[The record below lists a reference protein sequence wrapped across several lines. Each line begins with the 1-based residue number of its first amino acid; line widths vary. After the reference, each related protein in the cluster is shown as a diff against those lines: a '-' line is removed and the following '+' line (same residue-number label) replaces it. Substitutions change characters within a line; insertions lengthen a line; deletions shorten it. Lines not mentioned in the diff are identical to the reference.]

1 MRAVVFEGQGRVR
14 VDQVPDARIE
24 EPQDAVVRV
33 TRSAIC
39 GSDLH
44 FYHLKAPIDPG
55 EILGHE
61 AVGVVEDVGPD
72 VRSVRPG
79 DRVVVAFHV
88 ACGTCWFC
96 RIGQTAL
103 CEDFRNLGAGAFSG
117 GLAGAQAE
125 LLRVPGADFNLLPI
139 PESVDDEK
147 AVFVSDVLTT
157 GYHAAR
163 LVAAGPDETVAVVG
177 AGPVGYCA
185 IGSLKALGAG
195 MVVAVDREPDRL
207 RLAED
212 AGAATVNIDERN
224 AEMALASMTED
235 RGADAVIDAVGH
247 TLAFESAVDI
257 VRRGGR
263 VVVVGM
269 YTGEVVEVPL
279 GVYWARALDVRFT
292 GVCPVHALWD
302 EVMDLVAA
310 GRLDPTPLVSHRLP
324 LVEAAR
330 GYELFDRKE
339 ATKVLLI
346 P

>member
-1 MRAVVFEGQGRVR
+1 MNAVVFESQGRVR
-14 VDQVPDARIE
+14 VAKVPDARIE
-24 EPQDAVVRV
+24 EPRDAVIRV

-44 FYHLKAPIDPG
+44 FYHLKAPVDPG

-61 AVGVVEDVGPD
+61 AVGVVEEVGPD
-72 VRSVRPG
+72 VGSVRPG
-79 DRVVVAFHV
+79 DRVVVAFHI
-88 ACGTCWFC
+88 ACGACWFC
-96 RIGQTAL
+96 REGQTAL

-125 LLRVPGADFNLLPI
+125 LVRVPGADFNLLPI
-139 PESVDDEK
+139 PQEVDDEK

-157 GYHAAR
+157 GYHAAK
-163 LVAAGPDETVAVVG
+163 LAAAAPGETVAVVG

-185 IGSLKALGAG
+185 VQCLKAMGADT
-195 MVVAVDREPDRL
+195 VVAVDREPERL
-207 RLAED
+207 RLAQEV
-212 AGAATVNIDERN
+212 GAMTVNIAERN
-224 AEMALASMTED
+224 AEMALASMTDD
-235 RGADAVIDAVGH
+235 RGADVAIDAVGH
-247 TLAFESAVDI
+247 PLAFESAVDI

-269 YTGEVVEVPL
+269 YAGEVVEVPL
-279 GVYWARALDVRFT
+279 GVYWARALDVRFA
-292 GVCPVHALWD
+292 GVCPVHSLWA
-302 EVMDLVAA
+302 EVMEMVAA

-339 ATKVLLI
+339 ATKVILI